1 MQITVIGTSTAWHDP
16 EIGRLTLDV
25 NRSGADAAQVYDE
38 TVAAVQHVTADLRR
52 LDEQDALDSWAVHPV
67 TTSSWVPH
75 DPSGRPQPEEHTAR
89 AEVSADFRDPEVL
102 AAFVARHGSTPGVA
116 QRPVVWDLSDETRER
131 LRDEATAGAVE
142 DAQRRA
148 EVVAR
153 AAGAGA
159 LRCLAIA
166 DPGLLASSGSRDE
179 PVAFA
184 LTGGTDMARAGHE
197 SIEPRPGRIEV
208 RVQVHAV
215 FETRVGDES

>member
-16 EIGRLTLDV
+16 EVGRLALDV
-25 NRSGADAAQVYDE
+25 SRSGPDAAQVYDE
-38 TVAAVQHVTADLRR
+38 TVAAVQHVTADLRQ
-52 LDEQDALDSWAVHPV
+52 LDNEGALDSWTVHPV

-116 QRPVVWDLSDETRER
+116 QRPVVWDLADETRER
-131 LRDEATAGAVE
+131 LRDEATAGAVS
-142 DAQRRA
+142 DARHRA

-153 AAGAGA
+153 ASGAGT
-159 LRCLAIA
+159 LRCVAIS
-166 DPGLLASSGSRDE
+166 DPGLLGSGPRE
-179 PVAFA
+179 EAMAFA
-184 LTGGTDMARAGHE
+184 LTGGADMARAGHE
-197 SIEPRPGRIEV
+197 SVEPRPGRIEV

-215 FETRVGDES
+215 FEAQVGDES